1 MDKNKSSRSLQSCGT
16 HFKQLHWQKKP
27 ASTPSH
33 ATELRWT
40 WLDETLGPR
49 PWGDETL
56 GISGG
61 GACFILHWEISEPWG
76 SVWAAAGPP
85 QSRCCPPLCVPYMR
99 PPAGSGEGPPLTSQV
114 ASPTAP
120 LIDWTQNDLL
130 GLPSLGLKACHFY
143 ASNFFRV
150 ALGRLIRA
158 ELIVQVQRK
167 AQGQ

>member
-1 MDKNKSSRSLQSCGT
+1 MKHWGQDHEGMRPWASREEGRVLFCTGKSVSREGRC
-16 HFKQLHWQKKP
+16 
-27 ASTPSH
+27 
-33 ATELRWT
+33 ELRQA
-40 WLDETLGPR
+40 LPK
-49 PWGDETL
+49 
-56 GISGG
+56 
-61 GACFILHWEISEPWG
+61 
-76 SVWAAAGPP
+76 AAAVLPSASPTCAP
-85 QSRCCPPLCVPYMR
+85 QRAV
-99 PPAGSGEGPPLTSQV
+99 GSDPPLTSQV

-167 AQGQ
+167 AQGQKLLQQFTPNIKGWLKPKATERGERMDVRDE